1 MELYSATFLGTPEA
15 GDEQLAAEVRDA
27 LQSWYPNASFEALEL
42 LRTDRV
48 PFAQFAQPPGY
59 RESLPDP
66 TAPDGNA
73 VLAGDYTRW
82 SSIQGALES
91 GKVAADLLR

>member
-1 MELYSATFLGTPEA
+1 MELYSATFLGTPEEDDA
-15 GDEQLAAEVRDA
+15 ELAAEVRAA
-27 LQSWYPNASFEALEL
+27 LQSWYPNASFDALEL

-48 PFAQFAQPPGY
+48 PLSQFAQPPGY
-59 RESLPDP
+59 RDALPDP
-66 TAPDGNA
+66 TAPEGNA

-82 SSIQGALES
+82 SAIQGALES